1 MDNPKKLKN
10 YNLQANLGFTLLE
23 VILVIATIAVL
34 AAISV
39 PVYSKLQVKN
49 DLDVAANT
57 VTQTLRRAQTLS
69 QAVDGDTTWGVKLQ
83 TSGISL
89 FKGASYATRDTNF
102 DEDYSL
108 NGNVMPSGVTEV
120 VFSKLLGAPNTTGTI
135 TLTSSNN
142 DVQNITLNSKGVLDY

>member
-1 MDNPKKLKN
+1 MRGL
-10 YNLQANLGFTLLE
+10 ALLE

-57 VTQTLRRAQTLS
+57 VTQTLRRAQTIS

-102 DEDYSL
+102 DEDYLL

>member
-1 MDNPKKLKN
+1 MDNHKKLKN

-108 NGNVMPSGVTEV
+108 NVNVMPSGVTEV